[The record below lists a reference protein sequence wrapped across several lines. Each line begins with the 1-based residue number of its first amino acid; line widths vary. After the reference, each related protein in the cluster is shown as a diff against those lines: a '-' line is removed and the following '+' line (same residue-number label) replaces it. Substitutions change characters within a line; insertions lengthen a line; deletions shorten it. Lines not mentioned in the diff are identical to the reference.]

1 MVQMAQRKF
10 LDAVGARGFVE
21 QGRFSTYR
29 GASRPLRPHAAEVS
43 VRSVEGGEDERMILG
58 LAALS
63 YGDGPDFDSWRQWI
77 TSWDYGAS
85 LWLIAT
91 ERVARSRRPGRLQ
104 LPDRRVDKRV
114 AVVDA

>member
-91 ERVARSRRPGRLQ
+91 ERGREVGGLVAFNFPTEGWISASQ
-104 LPDRRVDKRV
+104 L
-114 AVVDA
+114 